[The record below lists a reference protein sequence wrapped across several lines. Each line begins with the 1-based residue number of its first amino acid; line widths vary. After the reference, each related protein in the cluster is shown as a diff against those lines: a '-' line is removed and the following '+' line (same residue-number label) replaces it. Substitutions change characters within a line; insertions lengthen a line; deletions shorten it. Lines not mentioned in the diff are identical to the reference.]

1 MTVSV
6 TAAMTAALRIVTSDE
21 ISAKTDSAMTTVTI
35 A

>member
-6 TAAMTAALRIVTSDE
+6 TAAMTAALRIFTSDE
-21 ISAKTDSAMTTVTI
+21 ISAKRASAMTTVTI